1 MDFSMS
7 AGQFPFRSNE
17 KSQSALVP
25 KNKSCFFSLFRFKTR
40 SHSRIGMTT
49 YL

>member
-7 AGQFPFRSNE
+7 AGQFPFRSSE

-25 KNKSCFFSLFRFKTR
+25 KNKSAFSLCSDLRLDLTAA
-40 SHSRIGMTT
+40 SA
-49 YL
+49 